1 MTPKE
6 IKKLLPYGVIK
17 QVAKELGV
25 SKNTVSRVVN
35 ENYPTLRRSDI
46 LNALVKKIIQ
56 YQQDN
61 HEAEQAMEKVLSN
74 QTPIA

>member
-74 QTPIA
+74 QSPTA

>member
-6 IKKLLPYGVIK
+6 IKKLLPYGAIK
-17 QVAKELGV
+17 QVSNELSI
-25 SKNTVSRVVN
+25 SKNTISRVVN
-35 ENYPTLRRSDI
+35 DNYPSPQRSDI

-74 QTPIA
+74 QTPTV